1 MLPRILLTS
10 FVVLIGFV
18 NLPPAGRPADP
29 FGGDTIIVSEG
40 PLVEI
45 WRTVREQF
53 VHDRILVNSC
63 VDDEIYD
70 CEPALKLLK
79 IVAEAREYQD
89 KALIGHIN
97 RSINLLLKP
106 VPGNWSSALD
116 TVRLG
121 TGDCKAYSI
130 AKYLALRQSGVPRGN
145 VRVVIV
151 RNRPRQ
157 EDHMI
162 VAVYQNDRWLVL
174 DEPTML
180 LLQDWQEQNYVPLF
194 VLDDLGV
201 RRYTAPVPVS

>member
-18 NLPPAGRPADP
+18 NLPPAGRAVDP

-45 WRTVREQF
+45 WKNLREQF

-79 IVAEAREYQD
+79 IVAEAREHQD
-89 KALIGHIN
+89 KALLGHIN

-116 TVRLG
+116 SVRLG

-130 AKYLALRQSGVPRGN
+130 AKYLALRQAGVPGEN
-145 VRVVIV
+145 VRLIIV
-151 RNRPRQ
+151 RNRPRR
-157 EDHMI
+157 EDHMV
-162 VAVYQNDRWLVL
+162 VAVYQNYQWLVL

-180 LLQDWQEQNYVPLF
+180 LLQDWQERNYVPLF
-194 VLDDLGV
+194 VLDNQGV
-201 RRYTAPVPVS
+201 RRYITSVPVS